1 MAIASARLPAHGS
14 DVRSHRRLLVWL
26 RASDAAET
34 VYRMT
39 KAFPRTETFGIVA
52 QMRRAAI
59 SVVSN
64 IAEGAARRSDREF
77 SRFLDIAMGSAGELQ
92 AQVDVSGR
100 LGFGDPVLRQRAA
113 DQIDEVKRMLAGL
126 QRQVTRQIGDRHL
139 TSDT

>member
-1 MAIASARLPAHGS
+1 
-14 DVRSHRRLLVWL
+14 
-26 RASDAAET
+26 
-34 VYRMT
+34 MT

-64 IAEGAARRSDREF
+64 IAGGAARRSNREF
-77 SRFLDIAMGSAGELQ
+77 SRFLVIAMGSAGELQ

-126 QRQVTRQIGDRHL
+126 QRQVTRRIGDRHL